1 MRKSLAGLC
10 ALFLLPVL
18 TTAPVSTRGP
28 RPNTE
33 AVPPTAVGDVTVIA
47 VIDSGI
53 TPYHWDFLASK
64 MPRSP
69 RLPLERPPHEWLRGF
84 PKPTEFAS
92 YEQLDLTL
100 EEKNENADYMQLHTA
115 DQEEWAKVKQST
127 PKDVNFYTIP
137 GTKVV
142 GLVDFGTDG
151 GYGETSSHGT
161 GASSV
166 AVGNLH
172 GSCPECLL
180 VFIDTGGFSLPAT
193 EQALEWAES
202 QPWIDAIS
210 NSYGHSTVLTDNV
223 YTGSDTEA
231 QRKATERGQTVFFA
245 AHNGHDRSFFVPN
258 NTLLSSQPGPDW
270 IVTVGAV
277 DPVNKAS
284 YSGHGKPADISGVG
298 LSYPSAYGSPTV
310 GGEGEF
316 SGTSNATPVVTGIYG
331 RALYEARLALRGPSR
346 TQNDGVVAKGKGVRC
361 GSSAARLRARGRCS
375 HGRRIAH
382 PALPGRDPHGSRHD
396 HREPRPCGRAG
407 FGRGRVPQRRTRY
420 VPGPSRRA
428 QDMARGDRPDRG
440 PHARSSEDAETPR
453 GRAPVDDRRFLLPP
467 ASVGRMEGRLLH
479 RREDGPSGR
488 FDGLAGTHPDPKRLP
503 RGPALLDDRL
513 DRTDPALHG
522 SLIGEGIGRRIAKP
536 SSMET
541 TRRIRILPTMLLGLV
556 VIAAMLP
563 LSSSTADAAAVG
575 AAACKNGK
583 AAGYPCKGI
592 DLQSYLP
599 AADLGGARIADV
611 WGWVDPETK
620 KEYALLGSTKGLLF
634 VDVSNPKKPVYLG
647 SLAGKADP
655 TLIWQEIEIYNDH
668 TFVVCDLSPCDLQI
682 FDLTHLRGVEGGTD
696 VRAGL
701 GLPDPERS
709 LDRPQPRDGPP
720 LREREPGRGE
730 WSTRHPRRHQPEDS
744 GAGRPDRR

>member
-1 MRKSLAGLC
+1 MAGD
-10 ALFLLPVL
+10 
-18 TTAPVSTRGP
+18 
-28 RPNTE
+28 
-33 AVPPTAVGDVTVIA
+33 DVTVIA

-69 RLPLERPPHEWLRGF
+69 KLPLERPPHEWLRGF
-84 PKPTEFAS
+84 PNPSEFAS

-100 EEKNENADYMQLHTA
+100 EEKNENADYLPLHSA

-127 PKDVNFYTIP
+127 PNGVNFYSIP
-137 GTKVV
+137 GTKVI

-193 EQALEWAES
+193 EQALEWAEK

-310 GGEGEF
+310 GGEGDF

-331 RALYEARLALRGPSR
+331 RALYEARLALKGPSR
-346 TQNDGVVAKGKGVRC
+346 TQSGGVVAKGKDVRC
-361 GSSAARLRARGRCS
+361 GSARPDCELGDGVLTADELRTRLFQGAIHTEAGMTVGSPDPVAA
-375 HGRRIAH
+375 
-382 PALPGRDPHGSRHD
+382 PALGEDEFLNEGHGTYLGLLDGPKIWLKEIARIVDPMLGR
-396 HREPRPCGRAG
+396 
-407 FGRGRVPQRRTRY
+407 TKTLK
-420 VPGPSRRA
+420 
-428 QDMARGDRPDRG
+428 RPDGER
-440 PHARSSEDAETPR
+440 EWMT
-453 GRAPVDDRRFLLPP
+453 VDSFCRQHLWG
-467 ASVGRMEGRLLH
+467 AWKGGYYI
-479 RREDGPSGR
+479 DG
-488 FDGLAGTHPDPKRLP
+488 K
-503 RGPALLDDRL
+503 
-513 DRTDPALHG
+513 TD
-522 SLIGEGIGRRIAKP
+522 
-536 SSMET
+536 
-541 TRRIRILPTMLLGLV
+541 
-556 VIAAMLP
+556 
-563 LSSSTADAAAVG
+563 
-575 AAACKNGK
+575 
-583 AAGYPCKGI
+583 
-592 DLQSYLP
+592 LP
-599 AADLGGARIADV
+599 ADSAD
-611 WGWVDPETK
+611 W
-620 KEYALLGSTKGLLF
+620 
-634 VDVSNPKKPVYLG
+634 PVR
-647 SLAGKADP
+647 
-655 TLIWQEIEIYNDH
+655 TLIRNA
-668 TFVVCDLSPCDLQI
+668 C
-682 FDLTHLRGVEGGTD
+682 
-696 VRAGL
+696 
-701 GLPDPERS
+701 PEV
-709 LDRPQPRDGPP
+709 PP
-720 LREREPGRGE
+720 F
-730 WSTRHPRRHQPEDS
+730 
-744 GAGRPDRR
+744 